1 MPEATEPRFREGDR
15 VTVHEDYLN
24 THHRTPGY
32 VKGKRGR
39 IAALSG
45 MFPNPESG
53 AYGGTGLPRRAL
65 YRVEFDQTELWG
77 DRYADPRSDTLLV
90 DIFEHW
96 LEPG

>member
-1 MPEATEPRFREGDR
+1 MNSIEPRFRPGDR
-15 VTVHEDYLN
+15 VTVREVRLD
-24 THHRTPGY
+24 THHRTPSY

-39 IAALSG
+39 VDVLCG

-53 AYGGTGLPRRAL
+53 AYGMTGLPRRTL

-77 DRYADPRSDTLLV
+77 DRYTGPRIDRLII